1 MNTQIVA
8 IVISEG
14 AKLLGQYYRNRP
26 IVLKSSRS
34 QVEVETPT
42 LAKQVSTEPV
52 SASLAPEEQGT
63 YGVSD
68 AETVAYQDRELGK
81 ALLLM
86 ELHLQQRCK
95 INGIPCDCCLPE
107 GTTIYTNPGIAPI
120 ERPGDKVITHTGQ
133 SRKVTKTFEREYNG
147 FLNELSIGYT
157 NIPLRL
163 SPEHQALVATGVR
176 KSQRDIWRKIGIS
189 EDSLKWVPAVDLG
202 DQDFIA
208 FPRLKKTI
216 DRADIDTG
224 FAELLGWYLAEG
236 SCTGSRITFSL
247 GKGEPQN
254 ISRVKSLIRDKF
266 KVEPKVYLKPTVV
279 HICYTN
285 KQDVAI
291 FREFGLG
298 ARNKTLPQ
306 WLLLLPHY
314 KQRAF
319 LKGAFAGDGHVAK
332 YSIVYTT
339 TSEILAYKLRLLLF
353 RLGFLHSVTTRE
365 IGISYINGRPIIP
378 RGPRYDLI
386 VSGDAARALDSSFS
400 GGSRTSGNH
409 GWISNNFA
417 FLPIKS
423 NKQIPFSGMVY
434 NIAVAEDESYLT
446 IHGAIHNCEKHP
458 MTIEALA
465 EEALGMTGNSQY
477 SDITDWA
484 KRVAPQTSAVAS
496 ASGDYDELYP
506 QLAQEARVFRKRIMG
521 TEDIKALISPEERER
536 ITAETINSLKE
547 V

>member
-8 IVISEG
+8 IIISEG
-14 AKLLGQYYRNRP
+14 AKLIGQYYRNRP

-95 INGIPCDCCLPE
+95 INGIPCDC
-107 GTTIYTNPGIAPI
+107 
-120 ERPGDKVITHTGQ
+120 
-133 SRKVTKTFEREYNG
+133 
-147 FLNELSIGYT
+147 
-157 NIPLRL
+157 
-163 SPEHQALVATGVR
+163 
-176 KSQRDIWRKIGIS
+176 
-189 EDSLKWVPAVDLG
+189 
-202 DQDFIA
+202 
-208 FPRLKKTI
+208 
-216 DRADIDTG
+216 
-224 FAELLGWYLAEG
+224 
-236 SCTGSRITFSL
+236 
-247 GKGEPQN
+247 
-254 ISRVKSLIRDKF
+254 
-266 KVEPKVYLKPTVV
+266 
-279 HICYTN
+279 
-285 KQDVAI
+285 
-291 FREFGLG
+291 
-298 ARNKTLPQ
+298 
-306 WLLLLPHY
+306 
-314 KQRAF
+314 
-319 LKGAFAGDGHVAK
+319 
-332 YSIVYTT
+332 
-339 TSEILAYKLRLLLF
+339 
-353 RLGFLHSVTTRE
+353 
-365 IGISYINGRPIIP
+365 
-378 RGPRYDLI
+378 
-386 VSGDAARALDSSFS
+386 
-400 GGSRTSGNH
+400 
-409 GWISNNFA
+409 
-417 FLPIKS
+417 
-423 NKQIPFSGMVY
+423 
-434 NIAVAEDESYLT
+434 
-446 IHGAIHNCEKHP
+446 CEKHP

-547 V
+547 E